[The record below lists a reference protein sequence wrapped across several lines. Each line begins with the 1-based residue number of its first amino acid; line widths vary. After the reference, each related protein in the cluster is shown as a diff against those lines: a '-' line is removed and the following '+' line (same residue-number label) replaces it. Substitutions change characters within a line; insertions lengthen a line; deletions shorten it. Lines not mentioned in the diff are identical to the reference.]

1 MYAIVRA
8 GATQQK
14 VAVGDVIEIDKV
26 TTKVGES
33 FTLPVVMVVDGEEHD
48 HHESGPALH
57 VPVKRR
63 GSRKR

>member
-1 MYAIVRA
+1 VDDA
-8 GATQQK
+8 GH
-14 VAVGDVIEIDKV
+14 GI
-26 TTKVGES
+26 
-33 FTLPVVMVVDGEEHD
+33 DGEEHD

>member
-1 MYAIVRA
+1 MPYYDYECCACGHRFEA
-8 GATQQK
+8 MQN
-14 VAVGDVIEIDKV
+14 
-26 TTKVGES
+26 
-33 FTLPVVMVVDGEEHD
+33 FEEHD